1 MKRSKRPTL
10 GGNNVLL
17 DIKETHTYYGKS
29 HILHGVSMGVEK
41 GEIVTLLGRNGVGK
55 STILKSIMGLV
66 KPRNGSIQFKGEDI
80 LGLKPHKICHLGVG
94 YVPEDRRI
102 FPKLTV
108 RQNLQVG
115 LKPKQKVENPW
126 TIDRVYEFFPQLG
139 ERDNQRGGNL
149 SGGEQQMLTI
159 GRTLMGNP
167 EIILVD
173 EPTEGLAPLLVEMV
187 EEILGSTREEGI
199 SILLVE
205 HAMDVALGLADR
217 TYVMSK
223 GEIVFHGTG
232 EELRADTEVR
242 KKYLE
247 I

>member
-1 MKRSKRPTL
+1 M
-10 GGNNVLL
+10 LL
-17 DIKETHTYYGKS
+17 DVKETHTYYGKS
-29 HILHGVSMGVEK
+29 HILHGVSMEVEK

-66 KPRNGSIQFKGEDI
+66 TPQNGSIQFKGQDI
-80 LGLKPHKICHLGVG
+80 VGWKPHKICHLGVG

-126 TIDRVYEFFPQLG
+126 TIDKVYEFFPQLG
-139 ERDNQRGGNL
+139 ERDNQKGGNL

-167 EIILVD
+167 EILLVD
-173 EPTEGLAPLLVEMV
+173 EPTEGLAPLLVDMV
-187 EEILGSTREEGI
+187 VENLQSAREAGI

-232 EELRADTEVR
+232 EELRENKEVR

>member
-1 MKRSKRPTL
+1 M
-10 GGNNVLL
+10 LL
-17 DIKETHTYYGKS
+17 DVKETHTYYGKS
-29 HILHGVSMGVEK
+29 HILHGVSMEVEK

-66 KPRNGSIQFKGEDI
+66 TPRNGSIQFKGQDI
-80 LGLKPHKICHLGVG
+80 VGMKPHKICHLGVG

-115 LKPKQKVENPW
+115 LKPKQKADNPW

-167 EIILVD
+167 EILLVD

-187 EEILGSTREEGI
+187 EKILRSTREEGI

-232 EELRADTEVR
+232 EELRENTEVR

>member
-1 MKRSKRPTL
+1 M
-10 GGNNVLL
+10 LL

-29 HILHGVSMGVEK
+29 HILHGVSMEVDK

-66 KPRNGSIQFKGEDI
+66 KPQNGSIQFKGQDI
-80 LGLKPHKICHLGVG
+80 AGLKPHKICHLGVG

-115 LKPKQKVENPW
+115 MKPKQKVENPW
-126 TIDRVYEFFPQLG
+126 TIDRVYKFFPQLG
-139 ERDNQRGGNL
+139 DRDNQKGGNL

-173 EPTEGLAPLLVEMV
+173 EPTEGLAPLLVDMV
-187 EEILGSTREEGI
+187 VENLRSTKEEGI
-199 SILLVE
+199 SSLLVE

-232 EELRADTEVR
+232 EELRENTEVR

>member
-1 MKRSKRPTL
+1 M
-10 GGNNVLL
+10 LL
-17 DIKETHTYYGKS
+17 DIKGTNTYYGKS
-29 HILHGVSMGVEK
+29 HILHGVSMEVDK

-55 STILKSIMGLV
+55 STMLKSIMGLV
-66 KPRNGSIQFKGEDI
+66 TPRNGSIRFKGRD
-80 LGLKPHKICHLGVG
+80 LVGMKPHKICHLGVG

-115 LKPKQKVENPW
+115 LKPKQKVQNPW
-126 TIDRVYEFFPQLG
+126 TVERIYEFFPQL
-139 ERDNQRGGNL
+139 RDRDSLKGGNL

-159 GRTLMGNP
+159 GRTMMGNP

-187 EEILGSTREEGI
+187 EKILRSAKEEGI

-223 GEIVFHGTG
+223 GEIVFHGTS
-232 EELRADTEVR
+232 EELRADQEVR

>member
-1 MKRSKRPTL
+1 
-10 GGNNVLL
+10 
-17 DIKETHTYYGKS
+17 
-29 HILHGVSMGVEK
+29 
-41 GEIVTLLGRNGVGK
+41 
-55 STILKSIMGLV
+55 MGLV
-66 KPRNGSIQFKGEDI
+66 KPQSGSIQFKGQDMV
-80 LGLKPHKICHLGVG
+80 GKKPHKICHLGVG

-115 LKPKQKVENPW
+115 LKPKQKVDNPW
-126 TIDRVYEFFPQLG
+126 TIERVYEFFPQLG
-139 ERDNQRGGNL
+139 DRDNQRGGNL

-159 GRTLMGNP
+159 ARTLMGNP

-187 EEILGSTREEGI
+187 EKILRIAREEGI

-232 EELRADTEVR
+232 DELRDNTEVR

>member
-1 MKRSKRPTL
+1 MGQASCDLESELLPAGRRPT
-10 GGNNVLL
+10 
-17 DIKETHTYYGKS
+17 
-29 HILHGVSMGVEK
+29 
-41 GEIVTLLGRNGVGK
+41 
-55 STILKSIMGLV
+55 IMGLV
-66 KPRNGSIQFKGEDI
+66 TPQTGSIQFKGQDTV
-80 LGLKPHKICHLGVG
+80 GMKPHQICRLGVG

-115 LKPKQKVENPW
+115 LKPKQKVDEPW
-126 TIDRVYEFFPQLG
+126 TIERVYEFFPQLG
-139 ERDNQRGGNL
+139 DRDNQRGGNL
-149 SGGEQQMLTI
+149 SGGEQQMLTM

-167 EIILVD
+167 EILLVD

-187 EEILGSTREEGI
+187 EKILRIVREEGI

-232 EELRADTEVR
+232 DELRENTEVR

>member
-1 MKRSKRPTL
+1 M
-10 GGNNVLL
+10 LL

-29 HILHGVSMGVEK
+29 HILHGVSMEVEK

-66 KPRNGSIQFKGEDI
+66 TPRNGSIQFKGQDI
-80 LGLKPHKICHLGVG
+80 VGMKPHKICHLGVG

-108 RQNLQVG
+108 RQNLHVG

-139 ERDNQRGGNL
+139 ERDNQKGGNL

-167 EIILVD
+167 EILLVD
-173 EPTEGLAPLLVEMV
+173 EPTEGLAPLLVDMV
-187 EEILGSTREEGI
+187 VENLQSAREAGI

-232 EELRADTEVR
+232 EELRENKEVR

>member
-1 MKRSKRPTL
+1 L

-17 DIKETHTYYGKS
+17 DVKETHTYYGKS
-29 HILHGVSMGVEK
+29 HILHGVSMEVEK

-66 KPRNGSIQFKGEDI
+66 TPQNGSIQFKGQDI
-80 LGLKPHKICHLGVG
+80 VGWKPHKICHLGVG

-126 TIDRVYEFFPQLG
+126 TIDKVYEFFPQLG
-139 ERDNQRGGNL
+139 ERDNQKGGNL

-167 EIILVD
+167 EILLVD
-173 EPTEGLAPLLVEMV
+173 EPTEGLAPLLVDMV
-187 EEILGSTREEGI
+187 VENLQSAREAGI

-232 EELRADTEVR
+232 EELRENKEVR